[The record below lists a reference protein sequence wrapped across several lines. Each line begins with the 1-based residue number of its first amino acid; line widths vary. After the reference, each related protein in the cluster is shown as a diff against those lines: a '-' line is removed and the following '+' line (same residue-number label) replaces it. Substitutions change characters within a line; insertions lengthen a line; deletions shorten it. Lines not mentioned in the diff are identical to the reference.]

1 MPYTAEKPGP
11 TPDPEELRR
20 RIPGWGADL
29 DPADRPA
36 FPREQP
42 GIVTGAHWDLPEQQP
57 GGAGRE
63 RSIEHER
70 LTPVFG
76 TAQPLHG
83 LSGAIRRFAY
93 ARYSEGQTPHWLLLI
108 VGDRVE
114 SVGAHVRSVFSRH
127 PDDPFTQS
135 GIRGEIGR
143 RPISSRLG
151 RGRSDLN
158 HIWIDP
164 LLVVGPWVVAGVL
177 GVRLVRAVFLPSA
190 RRHGGAGK
198 R

>member
-1 MPYTAEKPGP
+1 MPYTADKPGS
-11 TPDPEELRR
+11 TPDPEALRA

-42 GIVTGAHWDLPEQQP
+42 GIVTGAHWELPEQQS
-57 GGAGRE
+57 GGSGRE

-83 LSGAIRRFAY
+83 VSGRIRRFAY
-93 ARYSEGQTPHWLLLI
+93 DRFSEGQTAHWLLL
-108 VGDRVE
+108 VLGDRVDA
-114 SVGAHVRSVFSRH
+114 VTAHVASLASTR
-127 PDDPFTQS
+127 PDEPITQS
-135 GIRGEIGR
+135 GVRGEQGH
-143 RPISSRLG
+143 RPFASRFG
-151 RGRSDLN
+151 RGRVDLK
-158 HIWIDP
+158 HSWLDP
-164 LLVVGPWVVAGVL
+164 VLVVGPWVLAAVVVVKL
-177 GVRLVRAVFLPSA
+177 GRAVFLPASK
-190 RRHGGAGK
+190 RH